1 MLDGCL
7 TLTVK
12 QDEMVGEMVGDGQCF
27 REPLPSILAMSMVY
41 E

>member
-12 QDEMVGEMVGDGQCF
+12 QDEMVGECRDGQCF